1 MSLRINKDNIYK
13 VSAKIPFFDKL
24 EEDSMSDDFTLFAR
38 IKVTDQDI
46 LEGID
51 KFVIARNGAHS
62 GISIVKDD
70 YNYNLY
76 VQYSYWFW
84 EKTAKKDIL
93 DVQQI
98 HFKLEE
104 EELSDYINLWMVNN
118 QEESKIDCYCNGK
131 LAGTMNYQGKLK
143 AFYDDAPYWFGCG
156 NMLNEGEK
164 QVGDFEYDI
173 AFSIRK
179 PLSVEEVKDLLENY
193 RLKYSMPVFEKY
205 AAFKPDWELTKYF
218 TFFCDFKDTNRY
230 KVWNYAFNGY
240 YTELFIKD

>member
-13 VSAKIPFFDKL
+13 VPAKVPFFDKSKD
-24 EEDSMSDDFTLFAR
+24 DSMTDDFTLFAR
-38 IKVTDQDI
+38 VKIMNQEV
-46 LEGID
+46 LEGLD

-70 YNYNLY
+70 YNYNVY

-104 EELSDYINLWMVNN
+104 DVLDTYLNLWMVNN
-118 QEESKIDCYCNGK
+118 KEESKIECYCNGE
-131 LAGTMNYQGKLK
+131 LVGTMNYEGKLK
-143 AFYDDAPYWFGCG
+143 AFYDDAPYWFGCSAMSG
-156 NMLNEGEK
+156 EGDR
-164 QVGDFEYDI
+164 QIGDFEYDTV
-173 AFSIRK
+173 FSIRRV
-179 PLSVEEVKDLLENY
+179 LSIEEIKDLLENY
-193 RLKYSMPVFEKY
+193 RTKYSVPVFGKY
-205 AAFKPDWELTKYF
+205 AAFKPDWELTKDF

-230 KVWNYAFNGY
+230 KIWNYAFNGY
-240 YTELFIKD
+240 YPELFIKD